1 MAHEETTPLPVIE
14 FTTIGKMLDLSQC
27 DTLMFTSKKAVETAD
42 EIDASWKNFP
52 TIAIGSATKKRIEA
66 LGGNVIYSPADFYA
80 KVLSRD
86 VVSFFNNNKILYLR
100 PEKVSFD
107 IKNFLEKEGINLEE
121 QIIYRTT
128 CVHHNMEKQPK
139 EGSIIIFTSPSTI
152 TCFLENYQWS
162 ESYIAIVIGESTKE
176 HLPQGAKYEVADIP
190 LIASCV
196 KKAKEIAKL

>member
-1 MAHEETTPLPVIE
+1 VVHEETISLPAIE
-14 FTTIGKMLDLSQC
+14 FSTTAKRLDLSQC

-52 TIAIGSATKKRIEA
+52 SIAIGSATKKRIEA

-80 KVLSRD
+80 KVLSQD
-86 VVSFFNNNKILYLR
+86 IVKFFNEKRILYLR
-100 PEKVSFD
+100 PEKISFD
-107 IKNFLEKEGINLEE
+107 AKSFLLKEGIELQE
-121 QIIYRTT
+121 QVIYRTS
-128 CVHHNMEKQPK
+128 CIHHNMKNQPTK
-139 EGSIIIFTSPSTI
+139 GSIIIFTSPSTI
-152 TCFLENYQWS
+152 ACFLKNFQWS
-162 ESYIAIVIGESTKE
+162 KSYIAIVIGESTKE